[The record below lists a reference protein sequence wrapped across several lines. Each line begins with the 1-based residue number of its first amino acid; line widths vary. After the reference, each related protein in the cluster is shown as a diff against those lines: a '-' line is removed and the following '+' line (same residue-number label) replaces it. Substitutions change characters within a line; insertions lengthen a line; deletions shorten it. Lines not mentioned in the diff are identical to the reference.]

1 MSRGNYKTKVIKRC
15 RCRSHTHYHCT
26 QKLKCHKENILWLKF
41 CNECCCCCCRRLRS
55 ERSQGASTSG
65 QESSWKGAQEAR
77 RRGSFQVVTCHDM
90 PCHVMS
96 CCRLSVRAG
105 STVTLTTPPSCSSS
119 WSGSSWWRRSPSS
132 SSPSCTPSTT
142 GAPYYHS
149 VSVCV
154 LVSQHYKPSLKTLPC
169 L

>member
-15 RCRSHTHYHCT
+15 RCRSPTHYHCT

-41 CNECCCCCCRRLRS
+41 CNECCCCCRRLRS

-90 PCHVMS
+90 TWHVMS
-96 CCRLSVRAG
+96 RNVMLQVIRESRKHRDSHNTTLMLVIVIGLFLMTEIPLLVITVLHTLDNRCNILSFCLCLCF
-105 STVTLTTPPSCSSS
+105 SLTT
-119 WSGSSWWRRSPSS
+119 
-132 SSPSCTPSTT
+132 
-142 GAPYYHS
+142 
-149 VSVCV
+149 
-154 LVSQHYKPSLKTLPC
+154 L
-169 L
+169 